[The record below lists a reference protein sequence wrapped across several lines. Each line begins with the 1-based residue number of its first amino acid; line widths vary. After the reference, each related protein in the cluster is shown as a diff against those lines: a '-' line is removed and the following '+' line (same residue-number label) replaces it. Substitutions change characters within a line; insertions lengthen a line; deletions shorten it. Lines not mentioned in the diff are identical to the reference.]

1 MRQYVAWKKRDKSH
15 QNLISM
21 IFFFFFFYSL
31 GMTEHVFVEQK
42 IYLRIKLQ
50 GFGICINSFTVQVLQ
65 YITHS
70 LWEVV
75 SFCSQMNYILIKF
88 HISFQWILYYIS
100 SIKMFS
106 MSLQSLITKF
116 ESLRQNLKYIH
127 PTILS
132 ALNNQ

>member
-50 GFGICINSFTVQVLQ
+50 GL
-65 YITHS
+65 
-70 LWEVV
+70 
-75 SFCSQMNYILIKF
+75 
-88 HISFQWILYYIS
+88 
-100 SIKMFS
+100 
-106 MSLQSLITKF
+106 
-116 ESLRQNLKYIH
+116 ESV
-127 PTILS
+127 
-132 ALNNQ
+132 